1 MPRNENSDHFLEILL
16 GRRSIRRYQ
25 QKSVPQALVDKLL
38 TAAIWAPSAHNR
50 QPWRFVVIS
59 ALEKKSQLA
68 QAMGDRL
75 KKDLT
80 RDGVETNV
88 IENDVS
94 RSYRRLTAAPL
105 LVLVCLS
112 MEDMDSYPD
121 ERRQINEWTMAV
133 QSTAMAGQNLLL
145 AAHALGLG
153 ACWMCAPLFCPE
165 VVQEVLELPVNWE
178 PQGLVTIGYPAEK
191 KVKSRRPL
199 HSCTKFLSKI
209 NR

>member
-1 MPRNENSDHFLEILL
+1 MPRNENGDHFLELLL

-25 QKSVPQALVDKLL
+25 QKSVPQELVDKLL

-80 RDGVETNV
+80 QDGVETNV

-94 RSYRRLTAAPL
+94 RSYRRITAAPL